1 MNKTIRTLLLFFA
14 ISFLIWVTPFLI
26 RILFMD
32 SIIISHSKPNQKM
45 SLDIVS
51 VITEHLNNNNKL
63 SAFYLIFTNNL
74 KVCITNILGG
84 VLLGIGTL
92 INLFING
99 FYTADV
105 LSNIHSNGTS
115 WNVIIEH
122 TIPHSF
128 EMIGVWFSGALGFFI
143 AKTIFDIMLKNK
155 YPTLI
160 FYKTI
165 ASSTLIIVII
175 IFIAAYIES
184 FISIS

>member
-1 MNKTIRTLLLFFA
+1 MNKTIRILLFCFA

-32 SIIISHSKPNQKM
+32 SIIVSHSKPNQKM
-45 SLDIVS
+45 SSDIVS
-51 VITEHLNNNNKL
+51 VIAEHLNNNNKW

-84 VLLGIGTL
+84 VLLGVGTL

-115 WNVIIEH
+115 WSVILEH
-122 TIPHSF
+122 TISHSF
-128 EMIGVWFSGALGFFI
+128 EMIGVWLSGALGFFI

-155 YPTLI
+155 YPTLT

-165 ASSTLIIVII
+165 AFSILIIILII
-175 IFIAAYIES
+175 LIAAYIEA